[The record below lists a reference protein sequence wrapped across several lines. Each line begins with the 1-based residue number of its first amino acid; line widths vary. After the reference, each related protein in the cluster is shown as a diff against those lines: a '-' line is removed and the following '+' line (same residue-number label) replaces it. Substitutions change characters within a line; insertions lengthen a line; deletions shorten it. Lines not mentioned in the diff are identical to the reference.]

1 MQLARFH
8 IFDQNAKIVLAS
20 AFFEYGGP
28 EVLRWAEVDD
38 PVLGPEDALIEVH
51 ACGLNHVDLDSR
63 AGTSPWQFDLPH
75 VLGGEFA
82 GVIAEVG
89 SNVRDWTPGQ
99 VVTAQHQYSCG
110 ECFACLSWRS
120 DLCPNY
126 KMIGTDTWGAYA
138 EFVRVP
144 ARLLIELESLD
155 QAVTAA
161 SCFCVVSTAWHMVT
175 KLADIRPG
183 ECVLVPSA
191 SGGVGSSLVQ
201 CAKLA
206 GARVI
211 ASAGNAEKAERVRAL
226 GADEVFVHADT
237 PPSQAVAELTKGVG
251 VDAVLDTTGGPLFDE
266 HLKSLRRDGR
276 LALCGA
282 HAGETTEVDLIDV
295 FVRGLRILGFRLAS
309 PADIRTALRLVLDGT
324 VEVPI
329 ARTFPLSEASQAQE
343 FLDRREH
350 VGKVVLVR

>member
-1 MQLARFH
+1 M
-8 IFDQNAKIVLAS
+8 VLAS

-38 PVLGPEDALIEVH
+38 PVAGPDDVLIEVH

-63 AGTSPWQFDLPH
+63 AGTSPWEFELPH
-75 VLGGEFA
+75 VLGAEFA

-89 SNVRDWTPGQ
+89 SNVRDWKPGQ
-99 VVTAQHQYSCG
+99 VVTAEHQYSCG
-110 ECFACLSWRS
+110 ECSACLGWRS

-126 KMIGTDTWGAYA
+126 KMIGTDTWGAYG
-138 EFVRVP
+138 ELVQVP
-144 ARLLIELESLD
+144 ARLLIELDSLD
-155 QAVTAA
+155 QAVAAA

-175 KLADIRPG
+175 KLAEVRPG

-191 SGGVGSSLVQ
+191 SGGVASSLVQ

-211 ASAGNAEKAERVRAL
+211 ASVGNADKVEPVRAL

-237 PPSQAVAELTKGVG
+237 PPTEAVAELTNGAG
-251 VDAVLDTTGGPLFDE
+251 VDAVLDTTGGPLFDQ
-266 HLKSLRRDGR
+266 HLKSLRQDGR

-282 HAGETTEVDLIDV
+282 HAGETTEIDLIDV
-295 FVRGLRILGFRLAS
+295 FVRGLRILGFRVAS
-309 PADIRTALRLVLDGT
+309 PTDIRTALRLVLDGT

-329 ARTFPLSEASQAQE
+329 ARTFPLSEAAEAQS

-350 VGKVVLVR
+350 VGKVVLVRQ